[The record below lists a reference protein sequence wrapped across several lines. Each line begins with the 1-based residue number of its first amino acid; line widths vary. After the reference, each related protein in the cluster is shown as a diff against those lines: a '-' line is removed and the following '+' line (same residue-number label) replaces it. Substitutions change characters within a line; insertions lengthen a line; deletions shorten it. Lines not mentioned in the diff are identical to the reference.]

1 MMAARPTKK
10 NPLELGA
17 RTLRV
22 ERRDPAQDTASRHA
36 IESGRNR
43 LVVAIALFSVCFIS
57 LAGRLVDLSLLR
69 QAEEPSVSHAGATTA
84 VTRAD
89 IVDRSGQLLATT
101 LETGSLYADT
111 REIQDPELVAAGI
124 INVLGD
130 LDYDDVLRQL
140 KSGRSFYWIK
150 RNLTP
155 RQQQQITELGV
166 PALHFV
172 SEDRRVYPQGPL
184 LAHVLGFVDSDN
196 KGIAGIER
204 RFNGVL
210 TDPARHGRPLAL
222 SIDLRVQHTLRD
234 ELQRGIAEFSA
245 VGGMGI
251 VMDARTGEVIA
262 MASLPDFDPNEPG
275 ASAPENL
282 FNRATLGAYEP
293 GSTFKT
299 FNTAMALDSG
309 TAKVFDRF
317 DATHPIQIGR
327 FSIKD
332 HEPKNRW
339 LTVAEVIAYSS
350 NVGSAR
356 IAQAA
361 GVNRQQDYLNRF
373 GLLDK
378 SPIELPEVGEP
389 QYPANWREI
398 NLMTIA
404 FGHGIAV
411 TPIQIASGIATTVN
425 GGLLMPATVIKRDPI
440 QQIAGTRAIA
450 PETSATMRQLL
461 RLIVTDGT
469 GRKADLVGYQVG
481 GKTGTAEKVGGAGG
495 YRRKANLTS
504 FASVFPMS
512 DPRYVVLCMLDE
524 PKATKKTFGWATAGW
539 NAVPVARR
547 VIERIAPMLNVPPSD
562 TPDEHDP
569 ALLVAF
575 KQ

>member
-1 MMAARPTKK
+1 MSVRVKK
-10 NPLELGA
+10 APLEFTAHPLRHNHRDGIQDGA
-17 RTLRV
+17 TK
-22 ERRDPAQDTASRHA
+22 AA

-43 LVVAIALFSVCFIS
+43 LVVAIALFSLCFLT

-69 QAEEPSVSHAGATTA
+69 QAEEPSFTAHTMAAMAT
-84 VTRAD
+84 TRAD
-89 IVDRSGQLLATT
+89 ILDRSGQILATT
-101 LETGSLYADT
+101 LVTGSLYADT
-111 REIQDPELVAAGI
+111 REITDPENVAAGI
-124 INVLGD
+124 VNVLGD
-130 LDYDDVLRQL
+130 LDYDDVLAQL
-140 KSGRSFYWIK
+140 KSGRAFYWIK

-172 SEDRRVYPQGPL
+172 PEDRRVYPQGPL
-184 LAHVLGFVDSDN
+184 LSHVLGFVDSDN
-196 KGIAGIER
+196 KGIAGVER
-204 RFNGVL
+204 RFNALL
-210 TDPARHGRPLAL
+210 TDPARHGRPLQL

-234 ELQRGIAEFSA
+234 ELMRGIAEFSA

-251 VMDARTGEVIA
+251 VMDVRTGEVIA

-275 ASAPENL
+275 SADPESL
-282 FNRATLGAYEP
+282 FNRATLGTYEP

-299 FNTAMALDSG
+299 FNTAMALDTG
-309 TAKVFDRF
+309 TARVFDRF

-332 HEPKNRW
+332 HEPKARW
-339 LTVAEVIAYSS
+339 LTVAEIIAYSS
-350 NVGSAR
+350 NIGSAR
-356 IAQAA
+356 MAMAA
-361 GVNRQQDYLNRF
+361 GVDKQQDYLGRF
-373 GLLDK
+373 GLLEK
-378 SPIELPEVGEP
+378 SPIELPEIGEP
-389 QYPANWREI
+389 QYPATWREI

-404 FGHGIAV
+404 FGHGMAV
-411 TPIQIASGIATTVN
+411 SPAQIASAVSAAVN
-425 GGLLMPATVIKRDPI
+425 GGTLMPATIIKRDPN
-440 QQIAGTRAIA
+440 QQVQGQRVIK
-450 PETSATMRQLL
+450 PETSAVMRQLL

-481 GKTGTAEKVGGAGG
+481 GKTGTAEKTGGAGG

-547 VIERIAPMLNVPPSD
+547 VIERIAPTLNVAPTD
-562 TPDEHDP
+562 DPDEHDP

-575 KQ
+575 KP

>member
-1 MMAARPTKK
+1 MAPRTKK
-10 NPLELGA
+10 SAMELGA
-17 RTLRV
+17 RSLRSDP
-22 ERRDPAQDTASRHA
+22 RDAAMDAVTKHA

-43 LVVAIALFSVCFIS
+43 LVVAIALFSLCF
-57 LAGRLVDLSLLR
+57 LTLVGRLADLSLMR
-69 QAEEPSVSHAGATTA
+69 QAEEPGAMHTTASTA

-89 IVDRSGQLLATT
+89 IIDRSGQLLATT
-101 LETGSLYADT
+101 LDTGSLYADT
-111 REIQDPELVAAGI
+111 REITDPENTAAGI
-124 INVLGD
+124 VNVLSD
-130 LDYDDVLRQL
+130 LDYDEVLRQL

-166 PALHFV
+166 PALRFV
-172 SEDRRVYPQGPL
+172 PEDRRVYPQGPL
-184 LAHVLGFVDSDN
+184 LSHVMGFVDSDN

-204 RFNGVL
+204 RFNGLL
-210 TDPARHGRPLAL
+210 TDPARHGRPLQL

-234 ELQRGIAEFSA
+234 ELLRGINEFSA

-251 VMDARTGEVIA
+251 VLDARTGEVIA

-275 ASAPENL
+275 AADPETL

-309 TAKVFDRF
+309 TARVNDRF
-317 DATHPIQIGR
+317 DATHPIQVGR

-332 HEPKNRW
+332 HEPKSRW

-356 IAQAA
+356 IAMAA
-361 GVNRQQDYLNRF
+361 GLDRQQDYLSRF

-389 QYPANWREI
+389 QYPGTWREI

-411 TPIQIASGIATTVN
+411 TPIQIASGIAATVN
-425 GGLLMPATVIKRDPI
+425 GGMLMPATLIKRDSSQPVVG
-440 QQIAGTRAIA
+440 QRAVQ

-469 GRKADLVGYQVG
+469 GHKADLAGYQVG
-481 GKTGTAEKVGGAGG
+481 GKTGTAEKVGGNGGG

-547 VIERIAPMLNVPPSD
+547 VIERIAPMLNVAPSD
-562 TPDEHDP
+562 TPDQRDP

-575 KQ
+575 KP